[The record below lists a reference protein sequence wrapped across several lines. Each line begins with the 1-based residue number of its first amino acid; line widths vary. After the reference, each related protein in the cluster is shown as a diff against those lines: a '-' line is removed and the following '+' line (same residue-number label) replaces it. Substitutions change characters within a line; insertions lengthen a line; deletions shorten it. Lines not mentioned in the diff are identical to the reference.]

1 MKVSQSINQLMEKL
15 ISRSIPNENMN
26 QLQSHAKCVS
36 VCSWCG
42 QMFERSCCRGLR
54 VLLLSGKL
62 DLRHW
67 RDAWNLRTLPPH
79 CCHIQHGGESDSL
92 SVYHSIHL
100 SVCLTCVFVCV
111 ALQGKT
117 FVKKSLHCISQGI
130 SSKVFQTI
138 RRCNIFQRMIAE
150 VCELPTLDYT
160 TTLLSDRHSL
170 SLGFFFCHVKGA
182 GRVLHQPRHLHC
194 GSNQPWCHRRGG
206 AGANSLPQQVRTHTP
221 VPHTAVIIT
230 WEYKETTALVEALWG
245 CTLTYRA
252 NISMLIVKC
261 Y

>member
-1 MKVSQSINQLMEKL
+1 MKTL
-15 ISRSIPNENMN
+15 ISCSPMLNVCLFAADVARCLNEAVAVGCGFFSCLENSTCDTDGMHEICELFLHTAATFN
-26 QLQSHAKCVS
+26 TEVS
-36 VCSWCG
+36 LIVCLFITPYTC
-42 QMFERSCCRGLR
+42 
-54 VLLLSGKL
+54 
-62 DLRHW
+62 
-67 RDAWNLRTLPPH
+67 
-79 CCHIQHGGESDSL
+79 
-92 SVYHSIHL
+92 L

-194 GSNQPWCHRRGG
+194 GSNQP
-206 AGANSLPQQVRTHTP
+206 
-221 VPHTAVIIT
+221 
-230 WEYKETTALVEALWG
+230 
-245 CTLTYRA
+245 
-252 NISMLIVKC
+252 
-261 Y
+261 